1 MVHEM
6 EIVKQYASSIWF
18 KYNQVCV
25 QEPKY
30 RMRQDAVGGFSLL
43 SQTDEQRWIFAVE
56 LWQILDHTIFFS
68 FAFIILKQTPKAI
81 HLCDF
86 FRSSGALKSSCS
98 NA

>member
-1 MVHEM
+1 MHMVHEM

-43 SQTDEQRWIFAVE
+43 SVKLMNRDGY
-56 LWQILDHTIFFS
+56 LLSS
-68 FAFIILKQTPKAI
+68 FDKY
-81 HLCDF
+81 
-86 FRSSGALKSSCS
+86 
-98 NA
+98 